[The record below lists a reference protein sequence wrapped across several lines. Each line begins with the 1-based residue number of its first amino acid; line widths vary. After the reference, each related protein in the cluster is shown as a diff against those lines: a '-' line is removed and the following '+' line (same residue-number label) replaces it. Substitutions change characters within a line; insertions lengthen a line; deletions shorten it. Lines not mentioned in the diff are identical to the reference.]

1 MPRAA
6 RLHAPGSVI
15 HIVSN
20 FVDDSFRMAGP
31 AERSAYLAHLGRGL
45 KHHDVRIFGY
55 SLMSSHV
62 HLNGLEGSEPSGRLI
77 QRVHS
82 GYAQWLNKH
91 QGRRG
96 PVFAER
102 HYSVHCDER
111 HTARLLAYTHN
122 NPVAAGVVD
131 DPSLTDWTS
140 HRAYLGLAQ
149 APEWLDVELGL
160 SLCGLGTSADDRLN
174 FHRLILGQVGADND
188 DLEPHLSA
196 AARRLARERAGSAV
210 EVSTPCVGPEGGQS
224 RLVIVPSYAP
234 IRNRW
239 PGSPDEVLKVV
250 ASELG
255 VDEQQVRS
263 SARAPELVEA
273 RRIAL
278 DVWSYG
284 LGRPQSSMC
293 AFLGLSRQGGSYL
306 LLKRP
311 QPKLVARVVD
321 RIRAAIPV
329 T

>member
-45 KHHDVRIFGY
+45 KHCDVRIFGY

-62 HLNGLEGSEPSGRLI
+62 HLNGLEGNEPSGRLI

-82 GYAQWLNKH
+82 GYAQWLNRH
-91 QGRRG
+91 QAKRG

-102 HYSVHCDER
+102 HFSVHCDER
-111 HTARLLAYTHN
+111 HVARLLAYTHS

-131 DPSLTDWTS
+131 EPSLTDWTS
-140 HRAYLGLAQ
+140 HRAYLGLVEP
-149 APEWLDVELGL
+149 PEWLDVELGL
-160 SLCGLGTSADDRLN
+160 SLCGLGTSAEDRLN
-174 FHRLILGQVGADND
+174 FHRMVLGHAGTDSE
-188 DLEPHLSA
+188 DLEPRLSA

-210 EVSTPCVGPEGGQS
+210 EVSTSFVCPGGGQS
-224 RLVIVPSYAP
+224 RLVIVPSNAP
-234 IRNRW
+234 LRNRW
-239 PGSPDEVLKVV
+239 PGSPDEVLRVV
-250 ASELG
+250 SAELG
-255 VDEQQVRS
+255 VDEELVRS
-263 SARAPELVEA
+263 GARARELVEA
-273 RRIAL
+273 RRVAL
-278 DVWSYG
+278 DVWSHG
-284 LGRPQSSMC
+284 LGRPRSSMC
-293 AFLGLSRQGGSYL
+293 SFLGLSRQGGSYL

-311 QPKLVARVVD
+311 PANLVEKLSKLV
-321 RIRAAIPV
+321 RAASSV